1 MAKAVDNLEQ
11 ELDEAVSAYG
21 LASYREGK
29 VIKTWGPGTDKYE
42 KAVREA
48 SGALYRLEQAMSELV
63 AAARVAHEV
72 DS

>member
-1 MAKAVDNLEQ
+1 MTKTVAELGK

-29 VIKTWGPGTDKYE
+29 VIKTWGPGTDEYE

-48 SGALYRLEQAMSELV
+48 SGALYRLEQAMSELAAV
-63 AAARVAHEV
+63 ARAGGA
-72 DS
+72 S